1 MSVSLGALQPTIISL
16 NTDVFSAANAGK
28 YLYLTV
34 SHDPETPSAYD
45 EFRFRVDG
53 TDYEPE
59 ATDHAHSYIS
69 PHTDIGQ
76 YPEDPGW
83 VLFSLPERADA
94 SDAALLW
101 PGGEWR
107 PNKQVQTRLA
117 APIPQLSVEW
127 DPPETVTAGTEFTID
142 FSVTNDGDL
151 PSRFVAGL
159 NRLGGPLSY
168 SPTGV
173 FSRVIPP
180 NETVSWTHAKTIDM
194 PNRSPEGDTNDE
206 IHYEYELVW
215 SGETK
220 SHLVTLVEADSGQ

>member
-1 MSVSLGALQPTIISL
+1 MSVSLGALQPTVISL
-16 NTDVFSAANAGK
+16 NTDVFVAANAGK

-34 SHDPETPSAYD
+34 SHDPETLSAYD

-53 TDYEPE
+53 TEYEPE

-69 PHTDIGQ
+69 THTDIGQ

-107 PNKQVQTRLA
+107 PNKQVRTRLA
-117 APIPQLSVEW
+117 APIPQLAVEW
-127 DPPETVTAGTEFTID
+127 DPPETVTAGTKPTID

-159 NRLGGPLSY
+159 NRHVVGRSTYMPIGL
-168 SPTGV
+168 
-173 FSRVIPP
+173 FSKVIPA
-180 NETVSWTHAKTIDM
+180 NETVSWTYTEPNPLNTPRMSSDVGEIDY
-194 PNRSPEGDTNDE
+194 R
-206 IHYEYELVW
+206 YRLVW
-215 SGETK
+215 GGETK
-220 SHLVTLVEADSGQ
+220 SHYFTLSEADTEQ